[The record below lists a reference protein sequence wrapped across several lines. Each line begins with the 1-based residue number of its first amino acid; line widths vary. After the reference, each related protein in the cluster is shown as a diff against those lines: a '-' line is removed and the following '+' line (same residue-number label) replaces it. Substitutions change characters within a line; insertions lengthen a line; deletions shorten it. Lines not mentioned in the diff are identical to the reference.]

1 MKTEISNSV
10 QRKYVK
16 KRCPVNIPASQLLP
30 LTVLVVDDDDG
41 VRHIMARKVKQA
53 GYRVLTARDGV
64 EALTVLEQSG
74 GEVHLVVC
82 DLLMP
87 RLDGYQ
93 LAARLAA
100 LPNAPEIIFMSAFR
114 SDLDLDRPILTK
126 PFRLDDL
133 SAAVQ
138 RILQKRSGPVP
149 ENAV

>member
-1 MKTEISNSV
+1 MNL
-10 QRKYVK
+10 
-16 KRCPVNIPASQLLP
+16 PASQLLQ

-93 LAARLAA
+93 LAARLTA

-114 SDLDLDRPILTK
+114 SDFDLDRPILTK

-138 RILQKRSGPVP
+138 RILQKRFGPVP

>member
-1 MKTEISNSV
+1 
-10 QRKYVK
+10 
-16 KRCPVNIPASQLLP
+16 
-30 LTVLVVDDDDG
+30 
-41 VRHIMARKVKQA
+41 
-53 GYRVLTARDGV
+53 
-64 EALTVLEQSG
+64 
-74 GEVHLVVC
+74 VVC

-114 SDLDLDRPILTK
+114 SDFDLDRPILTK

-138 RILQKRSGPVP
+138 RILQKRFGTCT
-149 ENAV
+149 

>member
-1 MKTEISNSV
+1 
-10 QRKYVK
+10 
-16 KRCPVNIPASQLLP
+16 VNIPASQLLP

>member
-1 MKTEISNSV
+1 MNL
-10 QRKYVK
+10 
-16 KRCPVNIPASQLLP
+16 PASQLLQ

-93 LAARLAA
+93 LAARLTA

-114 SDLDLDRPILTK
+114 SDFDLDRPILTK

-138 RILQKRSGPVP
+138 RILQKRWGPVS

>member
-1 MKTEISNSV
+1 
-10 QRKYVK
+10 
-16 KRCPVNIPASQLLP
+16 VNLPASQLLQ

-93 LAARLAA
+93 LAARLTA

-114 SDLDLDRPILTK
+114 SDFDLDRPILTK

-138 RILQKRSGPVP
+138 RILQKRFGPVP

>member
-1 MKTEISNSV
+1 MKTEISNPSDANV
-10 QRKYVK
+10 RE
-16 KRCPVNIPASQLLP
+16 RCLVNLPASQLLQ

-93 LAARLAA
+93 LAARLTA

-114 SDLDLDRPILTK
+114 SDFDLDRPILTK

-138 RILQKRSGPVP
+138 RILQKRFGPVP

>member
-1 MKTEISNSV
+1 MKTEISDSV
-10 QRKYVK
+10 RCDYVE
-16 KRCPVNIPASQLLP
+16 RRYPVNTPDSLLT

-41 VRHIMARKVKQA
+41 VRRIMARKVEQA

-64 EALTVLEQSG
+64 EALTMLEQSG
-74 GEVHLVVC
+74 IEVHLVLC

-93 LAARLAA
+93 LASRLAA

-114 SDLDLDRPILTK
+114 SDLELDRPILTK

-138 RILQKRSGPVP
+138 RISLKRLDETGT
-149 ENAV
+149 

>member
-1 MKTEISNSV
+1 
-10 QRKYVK
+10 
-16 KRCPVNIPASQLLP
+16 VNFPASQLLQ

-114 SDLDLDRPILTK
+114 SDFDLDRPILTK

-138 RILQKRSGPVP
+138 RILQKRFGTCT
-149 ENAV
+149 